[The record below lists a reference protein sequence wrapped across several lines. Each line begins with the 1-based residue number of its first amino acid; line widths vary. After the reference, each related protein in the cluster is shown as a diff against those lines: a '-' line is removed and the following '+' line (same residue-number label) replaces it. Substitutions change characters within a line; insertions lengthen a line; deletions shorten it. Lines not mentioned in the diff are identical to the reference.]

1 MIPVQATSRSRR
13 LFKLRGSRS
22 ALQGRPRQATRLA
35 VQMAVGEDDETDGGV
50 VRHKLPS
57 KKKRSHPGAEH
68 NLMSAVK
75 ANRKASKK
83 H

>member
-1 MIPVQATSRSRR
+1 M
-13 LFKLRGSRS
+13 
-22 ALQGRPRQATRLA
+22 QGRPRQTSRVV
-35 VQMAVGEDDETDGGV
+35 VQMAVGEDDDTDGGV

-57 KKKRSHPGAEH
+57 KKKRSHAGAEH
-68 NLMSAVK
+68 SLMNAVQ

>member
-1 MIPVQATSRSRR
+1 M
-13 LFKLRGSRS
+13 
-22 ALQGRPRQATRLA
+22 QGRPRLASRVA
-35 VQMAVGEDDETDGGV
+35 VQMAVGEDDEMDGGI

-57 KKKRSHPGAEH
+57 KKKRSHAGAEH
-68 NLMSAVK
+68 SLQSAVN

>member
-1 MIPVQATSRSRR
+1 M
-13 LFKLRGSRS
+13 
-22 ALQGRPRQATRLA
+22 QGRPRQATRLV

-50 VRHKLPS
+50 VRHKLPTN
-57 KKKRSHPGAEH
+57 KKRSHPGAEH
-68 NLMSAVK
+68 SLQNAVK

>member
-1 MIPVQATSRSRR
+1 MQATSRSRR

-35 VQMAVGEDDETDGGV
+35 VQMADGGV

-68 NLMSAVK
+68 NLMSAVN

>member
-1 MIPVQATSRSRR
+1 MQATSRSRR

-35 VQMAVGEDDETDGGV
+35 VQMAVGEDDETDGVV

-57 KKKRSHPGAEH
+57 KKKRSHSGAEH
-68 NLMSAVK
+68 NLMSAVN

-83 H
+83 Q